1 MLFTCILLALIF
13 LAADALFVITFP
25 VVLRIKVAKA
35 SNTYQDRSTPRR
47 EGLTRR
53 AA

>member
-25 VVLRIKVAKA
+25 VVLRIKVARA
-35 SNTYQDRSTPRR
+35 SSYQNRSTLRR
-47 EGLTRR
+47 EGLARR